1 MLKESIYNKN
11 NNKKE
16 YIRNKLRKNISLGL
30 RILLEIIK
38 NLIKIRINRFPNRM
52 IVKMRR
58 IKIIEI
64 ITKINKR

>member
-16 YIRNKLRKNISLGL
+16 HIRNKLRKNISLGL

>member
-1 MLKESIYNKN
+1 
-11 NNKKE
+11 
-16 YIRNKLRKNISLGL
+16 LRKNISLGL

-58 IKIIEI
+58 IKVIEI